1 MVDMKTL
8 KQYLF
13 LEHGAHWAIGFLAAV
28 MFISTRME
36 IPEVITGGAGLVIVG
51 AAFITSIMHN
61 KKQLQ
66 NQIKEIVDSK
76 NE

>member
-1 MVDMKTL
+1 
-8 KQYLF
+8 
-13 LEHGAHWAIGFLAAV
+13 

-36 IPEVITGGAGLVIVG
+36 IPEVITGGVGLVIVS

-66 NQIKEIVDSK
+66 NQIKEIVETK